1 VLHEDAVATLDATAI
16 DALEPSIHAGSS
28 DVAPDVSRVARPGGG
43 DMQQRVAHSARA
55 FSFTPPANA
64 GRILA
69 AAAADQCSLLARY
82 RTEMGSMDHQGRT
95 KPLRLATRVRRATPP

>member
-1 VLHEDAVATLDATAI
+1 
-16 DALEPSIHAGSS
+16 
-28 DVAPDVSRVARPGGG
+28 
-43 DMQQRVAHSARA
+43 MQQRVAHSARA